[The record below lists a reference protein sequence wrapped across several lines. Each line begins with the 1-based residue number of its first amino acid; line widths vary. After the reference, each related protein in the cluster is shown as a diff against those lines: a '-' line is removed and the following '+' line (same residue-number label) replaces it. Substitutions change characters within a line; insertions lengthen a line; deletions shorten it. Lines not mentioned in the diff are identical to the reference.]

1 MSKPLRAL
9 IVEDSPDDAAL
20 LLRELRRG
28 GYEVVSE
35 IVETPHDM
43 NAALDQRGWDVVFS
57 DYSMPRFS
65 GPDALEILKQKG
77 VDIPFIMVSGTVGE
91 DTAVDAMKTGAQDY
105 MVKGKLARL
114 VPALERELRE
124 AQIRR
129 ERHQAEEALRE
140 SEERFR
146 QIAETIDEVFWI
158 STADLLKV
166 LYVSPAFERVWGRE
180 IASLDA
186 NPALLLESI
195 HPEDRERVQAEHAR
209 RQDSDPFELE
219 YRIVRPDGAVS
230 WIWDRGFPVRDSAGK
245 VKRYVGV
252 AVDVTDRKHTEAE
265 NARLANVVNSSEDAI
280 FSINRHEAVVTW
292 NAGAEHVYGYTA
304 EEIKGKH
311 FAILIPEELRS
322 TLTSNRVKLYG
333 GESVLHYEN
342 ENLRKDGSRIKVSL
356 TLSPIKN
363 PAGTVTGVSVIA
375 RDITETKKLEQQ
387 LRQSQKMEAIGQLT
401 GGVAHDFNNLLG
413 VIIGNLD
420 LLERQVGTNEAA
432 LKRLK
437 TAQKAAL
444 RGADL
449 TKRLLAFSSQQNLNP
464 APTRLDAC
472 IQNLAEMASR
482 VLGPEIKITTNV
494 EKSLPPVL
502 VDAPGLENVLLNLA
516 VNARDAMPSGG
527 SLTIAAGV
535 RVLEENYPPCQARE
549 IKPGKYAVLTVSDT
563 GTGMSRE
570 TLQRAFEPFFTTK
583 PRGKGTGL
591 GLAMVYGFAK
601 QSGGSVR
608 IYSEPGHGTTVSLY
622 LPFAED
628 ARVPAPAD
636 SQQSQPANATGTML
650 VVDDEAGMLEVAV
663 AYAESMGFRVLQA
676 SSGPTALEVAAREP
690 DIELLV
696 TDVIMPGGMNGVEL
710 ARKTRQ
716 LLPSLKVVY
725 SSGFPADALAERS
738 GANVD
743 GPLLTKPYLRSEFV
757 ATINQVMTGARL
769 GPRDAGVAKV

>member
-35 IVETPHDM
+35 TVETPLDM
-43 NAALDQRGWDVVFS
+43 SAALEDRGWDVVFS

-65 GPDALEILKQKG
+65 APHALELLKGKG
-77 VDIPFIMVSGTVGE
+77 LDIPFIIVSGTVGE
-91 DTAVDAMKTGAQDY
+91 DIAVDSMRAGAQDY
-105 MVKGKLARL
+105 MIKGKLARL

-124 AQIRR
+124 ARVRR

-158 STADLLKV
+158 SDPALKRI

-186 NPALLLESI
+186 NPALFLESI
-195 HPEDRERVQAEHAR
+195 HPDDRERVRAERERGSAGE
-209 RQDSDPFELE
+209 PFEHE
-219 YRIVRPDGAVS
+219 YQIVRPDGAVS
-230 WIWDRGFPVRDSAGK
+230 WIWDRGFPVHDSRGK
-245 VKRYVGV
+245 VTRYVGV
-252 AVDVTDRKHTEAE
+252 AVDITHRKHTEAE
-265 NARLANVVNSSEDAI
+265 NARLANIVNSSEDAI
-280 FSINRHEAVVTW
+280 FSINRDEVIVTW
-292 NAGAEHVYGYTA
+292 NAGAERIYGYTA
-304 EEIKGKH
+304 EEIRGKQ
-311 FAILIPEELRS
+311 FPILIPQEQRR
-322 TLTSNRVKLYG
+322 TLTSHRMKLYG
-333 GESVLHYEN
+333 GEAVIHYEN
-342 ENLRKDGSRIKVSL
+342 DHLRKDGSMIRVSL
-356 TLSPIKN
+356 TLSPIRN
-363 PAGTVTGVSVIA
+363 PAGVVTGVSTIA

-387 LRQSQKMEAIGQLT
+387 LRQSQKMEALGQLT

-420 LLERQVGTNEAA
+420 LLERQLEQNEAGM
-432 LKRLK
+432 KRLK

-449 TKRLLAFSSQQNLNP
+449 TKRLLAFSSQQDLHP
-464 APTRLDAC
+464 APTRLEGA
-472 IQNLAEMASR
+472 IHNLTELASR
-482 VLGPEIKITTNV
+482 VLGPEIKIATAV
-494 EKSLPPVL
+494 EKSIPPVL

-516 VNARDAMPSGG
+516 VNARDAMPNGG
-527 SLTIAAGV
+527 SLTIAA
-535 RVLEENYPPCQARE
+535 RLKNLDESYPPVQAGE
-549 IKPGKYAVLTVSDT
+549 IKPGNYALLTVSDT

-608 IYSEPGHGTTVSLY
+608 IYSEVGHGTTVSLI
-622 LPFAED
+622 LPLAEG
-628 ARVPAPAD
+628 AHTSPATESHEVQAHKA
-636 SQQSQPANATGTML
+636 SGTVL

-663 AYAESMGFRVLQA
+663 AFAEAMGFRVLHA
-676 SSGPTALEVAAREP
+676 SDGPNALAVAAHEP
-690 DIELLV
+690 KIELLV
-696 TDVIMPGGMNGVEL
+696 TDVLMPGGMNGVEL
-710 ARKTRQ
+710 ARKARQ
-716 LLPSLKVVY
+716 LFPGLRVVY

-738 GANVD
+738 GQIVD
-743 GPLLTKPYLRSEFV
+743 GPMLTKPYLRSEFV
-757 ATINQVMTGARL
+757 ATINHVMTCTSAESRGNGASE
-769 GPRDAGVAKV
+769 V